1 MLTRM
6 CAWQIF
12 CHSDRLSYPNQQHCD
27 FEQLIMNLLLL
38 SSSKVG
44 TGGYLASAKT
54 AIYQQLS
61 TQRRIIFIPYAG
73 VTISYDDYATKVRE
87 ALPNLEITSIH
98 ECDDPLEA
106 IKQADALLVG
116 GGNTFHLLH
125 ALYQYQLVDVIK
137 ARVQNKQLSYV
148 GWSAGS
154 NVAGIS
160 IRTTNDMPI
169 IAPPSFNA
177 INLVDLHINPHFT
190 DAQLNGHN
198 GETRSERLAE
208 FMVLEPNAAILALP
222 EGAGLQITG
231 DRWQLIGEPT
241 CYRFK
246 GGKKLA
252 LDKQAQLTDLLTKSQ

>member
-1 MLTRM
+1 
-6 CAWQIF
+6 
-12 CHSDRLSYPNQQHCD
+12 
-27 FEQLIMNLLLL
+27 MNILLL

-44 TGGYLASAKT
+44 TSGYLASAKT
-54 AIYQQLS
+54 VIYQKLS
-61 TQRRIIFIPYAG
+61 TKRRIIFIPYAG
-73 VTISYDDYATKVRE
+73 VTISYDDYAAKVRE
-87 ALPNLEITSIH
+87 ALPNLDITSLH
-98 ECDDPLEA
+98 EYDDPLAA
-106 IKQADALLVG
+106 IKQADAVLVG

-125 ALYQYQLVDVIK
+125 TLYHFQLVDVIR
-137 ARVQNKQLSYV
+137 ARVQSKQLSYV

-154 NVAGIS
+154 NVAGTS

-177 INLVDLHINPHFT
+177 LNLVDLHINPHFT

-208 FMVLEPNAAILALP
+208 FMTLAPDAVILALP
-222 EGAGLQITG
+222 EGAGLQIV
-231 DRWQLIGEPT
+231 DERWQLIGEPT

-252 LDKQAQLTDLLTKSQ
+252 LDDQAQLTDLLTINQ